1 MSASSKTQPY
11 KPYGRT
17 PRSNF
22 GSCHGMLTVH
32 QAWRKSH
39 LFPHWVLDFL
49 ALALAPEETQMC
61 QLVSQNKLPPN
72 SVARNS
78 KALSSCGFLWAGI
91 WGRLCRFD
99 VRSLRR
105 DPRFGFSFPPVQWT
119 PFRTQ
124 SKNLSQ
130 ARLHHFLSHTLAILL
145 TTPGHFLF

>member
-1 MSASSKTQPY
+1 
-11 KPYGRT
+11 
-17 PRSNF
+17 
-22 GSCHGMLTVH
+22 MLTVH

-39 LFPHWVLDFL
+39 LFPHWVLDLL

-78 KALSSCGFLWAGI
+78 KALSSCGFSWAGI

-105 DPRFGFSFPPVQWT
+105 DPRFGFSFPPVQRT

-124 SKNLSQ
+124 SKNLSR
-130 ARLHHFLSHTLAILL
+130 ARLYHFLSHARDPTHHPGTFFILTHSSL
-145 TTPGHFLF
+145 SVVLVRCLKDGGMENT